1 MSGIVELKDDLVS
14 KEECWNEE
22 LKSHLQIHNNNV
34 IESLRDCVAW
44 ICDIPV
50 EEMEKSTSIYA
61 SQTRWLFWYAY
72 RTLSAETY
80 GRIGD
85 VASSC
90 NMKYT
95 KDGIRKGVSKM
106 SNLIDFDYTWKKKWL
121 VVKQFISML
130 KDEEKETKKHKISIL
145 VPRELTNKVQIEIKE
160 I

>member
-72 RTLSAETY
+72 RYVTNESYL
-80 GRIGD
+80 
-85 VASSC
+85 
-90 NMKYT
+90 
-95 KDGIRKGVSKM
+95 KM
-106 SNLIDFDYTWKKKWL
+106 SETLKTPRKKFVGRAIQQGVTKMSMMIECEPVWRKRWDYI
-121 VVKQFISML
+121 KQVIKQKYGEDENVDNTITICVPLHL
-130 KDEEKETKKHKISIL
+130 KEKIKI
-145 VPRELTNKVQIEIKE
+145 QIKE
-160 I
+160 RK